1 LKNRIKILIILS
13 TKYYEQS
20 RVLVGKFRT
29 SAVTDRFKSDND
41 IGRAMYIIYRNAI
54 LRTANEVQAI

>member
-1 LKNRIKILIILS
+1 LTARDN
-13 TKYYEQS
+13 EQS
-20 RVLVGKFRT
+20 RVLAGKSRA